1 MDCHVD
7 NDKIV
12 LKKNGKSFHWAS
24 KFLNKECIN
33 RAAELYSFCRILDDI
48 ADSGE
53 ANSHKYL
60 INIKSI
66 IKKNIITELENIY
79 SIKYPKFLKSSSK
92 KAVIDL
98 IDGLILDQ
106 KDVLFKQEEELIR
119 YSYHVAGTVGIM
131 MCDALKCDNVLA
143 KSFAIDLGIAMQL
156 TNIARDVLEDAK
168 MGRRY
173 LPGSW
178 VQNIS
183 PKEIVLAA
191 KTNDLKKIHMISQGI
206 KKLLILAEQY
216 YLSGEKGFTFLSF
229 NTRVAISVASGVYRE
244 IGVQLENENYNWQ
257 NGRQITSIFSKIKI
271 TLFKTFKEIFYL
283 RNKKKHNSEL
293 HIYLENL
300 VNDKKGN

>member
-1 MDCHVD
+1 
-7 NDKIV
+7 
-12 LKKNGKSFHWAS
+12 
-24 KFLNKECIN
+24 
-33 RAAELYSFCRILDDI
+33 
-48 ADSGE
+48 
-53 ANSHKYL
+53 
-60 INIKSI
+60 
-66 IKKNIITELENIY
+66 
-79 SIKYPKFLKSSSK
+79 
-92 KAVIDL
+92 
-98 IDGLILDQ
+98 
-106 KDVLFKQEEELIR
+106 
-119 YSYHVAGTVGIM
+119 

-191 KTNDLKKIHMISQGI
+191 KTNNLKKIHMISQGI
-206 KKLLILAEQY
+206 KKLLILAERY
-216 YLSGEKGFTFLSF
+216 YLSGEKGFTFLPF

-244 IGVQLENENYNWQ
+244 IGVQLENENYKWQ

-271 TLFKTFKEIFYL
+271 TLFKTFKETFYL
-283 RNKKKHNSEL
+283 RNMKKHNSEL
-293 HIYLENL
+293 HIFLENL

>member
-1 MDCHVD
+1 MF
-7 NDKIV
+7 
-12 LKKNGKSFHWAS
+12 S
-24 KFLNKECIN
+24 
-33 RAAELYSFCRILDDI
+33 
-48 ADSGE
+48 
-53 ANSHKYL
+53 
-60 INIKSI
+60 
-66 IKKNIITELENIY
+66 
-79 SIKYPKFLKSSSK
+79 LKSSSRK
-92 KAVIDL
+92 VVIDL

-106 KDVLFKQEEELIR
+106 KGVLFEQEEELIR

-131 MCDALKCDNVLA
+131 MCDALKCDNDLA

-156 TNIARDVLEDAK
+156 TNIARDILEDAK

-191 KTNDLKKIHMISQGI
+191 KTNDLKKIHIISKGI

-216 YLSGEKGFTFLSF
+216 YLSGEKGFTFLPF
-229 NTRVAISVASGVYRE
+229 NTRFAISVASGVYRE

-283 RNKKKHNSEL
+283 RKKKKHNSEL

>member
-1 MDCHVD
+1 MDCYVD
-7 NDKIV
+7 DDKIV
-12 LKKNGKSFHWAS
+12 LKKNGKSFHWAG

-53 ANSHKYL
+53 ANSHNHL

-66 IKKNIITELENIY
+66 IKKHTITELENNY
-79 SIKYPKFLKSSSK
+79 SIKYPKFLKSSSRK
-92 KAVIDL
+92 VVIDL

-106 KDVLFKQEEELIR
+106 KGILFEQEEELIR

-131 MCDALKCDNVLA
+131 MCDALQCDNDLA

-156 TNIARDVLEDAK
+156 TNIARDILEDAK

-191 KTNDLKKIHMISQGI
+191 KTNDLKKIHIISKGI

-216 YLSGEKGFTFLSF
+216 YLSGEKGFTFLPF

-244 IGVQLENENYNWQ
+244 IGVQLENENFNWQ

>member
-12 LKKNGKSFHWAS
+12 LKKHGRSFHWAG
-24 KFLNKECIN
+24 KFLNEECIN
-33 RAAELYSFCRILDDI
+33 RAAKLYSFCRILDDI

-66 IKKNIITELENIY
+66 IKKNTITELENIY
-79 SIKYPKFLKSSSK
+79 SIKYPNFFKSSSK
-92 KAVIDL
+92 KVVIDL

-106 KDVLFKQEEELIR
+106 KGVLFKQEEELIR

-131 MCDALKCDNVLA
+131 MCDALKCDNDLA

-173 LPGSW
+173 LPGNW

-191 KTNDLKKIHMISQGI
+191 KTNDLKKIHMISKGI

-216 YLSGEKGFTFLSF
+216 YLSGEKGFTFLPF

-293 HIYLENL
+293 HVYLENL

>member
-1 MDCHVD
+1 MDSHVND
-7 NDKIV
+7 NKLV
-12 LKKNGKSFHWAS
+12 LKKNGKSFYWAG
-24 KFLNKECIN
+24 KLLPKKDIN
-33 RAAELYSFCRILDDI
+33 RAAELYSFCRILDDV
-48 ADSGE
+48 ADSGD
-53 ANSHKYL
+53 ANSHKNL
-60 INIKSI
+60 VNIKSI
-66 IKKNIITELENIY
+66 IKKNTFIELQNIY

-92 KAVIDL
+92 KVVIDL
-98 IDGLILDQ
+98 IEGLILDQ
-106 KDVLFKQEEELIR
+106 KGILFKKEEELIR

-191 KTNDLKKIHMISQGI
+191 KTNDLKKIHIISKGI

-216 YLSGEKGFTFLSF
+216 YLSGEKGFTFLPF

-271 TLFKTFKEIFYL
+271 TLLKTFKEIFYL

-300 VNDKKGN
+300 VNDEKGN

>member
-7 NDKIV
+7 DNKIV
-12 LKKNGKSFHWAS
+12 LKKNGKSFHWAG

-60 INIKSI
+60 INFKSI

-106 KDVLFKQEEELIR
+106 KGVLFKQEEELIR

-191 KTNDLKKIHMISQGI
+191 KTNDLKKINMISKGI

-216 YLSGEKGFTFLSF
+216 YLSGEKGFTFLPF

-283 RNKKKHNSEL
+283 RNMKKHNSEL

-300 VNDKKGN
+300 VNDKK

>member
-1 MDCHVD
+1 MDCHID
-7 NDKIV
+7 DDKIV
-12 LKKNGKSFHWAS
+12 LKNNGKSFHWAG

-53 ANSHKYL
+53 ANSHKNL
-60 INIKSI
+60 TDVKSI
-66 IKKNIITELENIY
+66 IKKNTFSELKNIH
-79 SIKYPKFLKSSSK
+79 SIKYPKFLKSSSRK
-92 KAVIDL
+92 VVIDL

-106 KDVLFKQEEELIR
+106 KGVLFEQEEELIR

-156 TNIARDVLEDAK
+156 TNIARDILEDAK

-191 KTNDLKKIHMISQGI
+191 KTNDLKKI
-206 KKLLILAEQY
+206 
-216 YLSGEKGFTFLSF
+216 
-229 NTRVAISVASGVYRE
+229 
-244 IGVQLENENYNWQ
+244 
-257 NGRQITSIFSKIKI
+257 
-271 TLFKTFKEIFYL
+271 
-283 RNKKKHNSEL
+283 
-293 HIYLENL
+293 
-300 VNDKKGN
+300 

>member
-1 MDCHVD
+1 MDYYID
-7 NDKIV
+7 NAKSV
-12 LKKNGKSFHWAS
+12 LKKNGKSFHWAG
-24 KFLNKECIN
+24 KFLPNECIN

-48 ADSGE
+48 ADNGE
-53 ANSHKYL
+53 INSLKYL
-60 INIKSI
+60 SNIRSSV
-66 IKKNIITELENIY
+66 KKNTFTDLENIY
-79 SIKYPKFLKSSSK
+79 SIKYPKFLNLSSK
-92 KAVIDL
+92 KIVIDL

-106 KDVLFKQEEELIR
+106 KAILFKKEEELIR

-131 MCDALKCDNVLA
+131 MCDALKCDNILA

-191 KTNDLKKIHMISQGI
+191 KTNDLKKIHIISKGI

-216 YLSGEKGFTFLSF
+216 YLSGEKGFIFLPL

-244 IGVQLENENYNWQ
+244 IGVQLENENYNWHK
-257 NGRQITSIFSKIKI
+257 GRQVTSIYKKIKI
-271 TLFKTFKEIFYL
+271 SLFKIFKEIFFI
-283 RNKKKHNSEL
+283 RIKKKHNSKL
-293 HIYLENL
+293 HKFLENI
-300 VNDKKGN
+300 VDDK

>member
-7 NDKIV
+7 DDKKKK
-12 LKKNGKSFHWAS
+12 KKNGKSFHWAG
-24 KFLNKECIN
+24 KFLKKECIN

-66 IKKNIITELENIY
+66 IKKNTITELENIY

-92 KAVIDL
+92 KVVIDL

-106 KDVLFKQEEELIR
+106 KGDLFKQEEELIR
-119 YSYHVAGTVGIM
+119 YSYQVAGTVGIM
-131 MCDALKCDNVLA
+131 MCDALKCNNVLA

-191 KTNDLKKIHMISQGI
+191 KTNDLKKIHMVSKGI

-216 YLSGEKGFTFLSF
+216 YLSGEKGFTFLPF

>member
-1 MDCHVD
+1 MDCHID
-7 NDKIV
+7 DDKIV
-12 LKKNGKSFHWAS
+12 LKKNGKSFHWAG

-48 ADSGE
+48 ADNGE
-53 ANSHKYL
+53 INSLKYL
-60 INIKSI
+60 SNIRSNIK
-66 IKKNIITELENIY
+66 KKPFADLENIY
-79 SIKYPKFLKSSSK
+79 SIKYPKFLNSSSK

-106 KDVLFKQEEELIR
+106 KAILFRKEEELIR

-131 MCDALKCDNVLA
+131 MCDALKCNNGLA

-156 TNIARDVLEDAK
+156 TNIARDILEDAK

-191 KTNDLKKIHMISQGI
+191 KTNDLKKIHMISKGI

-216 YLSGEKGFTFLSF
+216 YLSGEKGFTFLPF

-244 IGVQLENENYNWQ
+244 IGVQLENENFNWQ

>member
-1 MDCHVD
+1 MSNNLISTHA
-7 NDKIV
+7 
-12 LKKNGKSFHWAS
+12 KSFSWAGF
-24 KFLNKECIN
+24 FLAKQTFENGSS
-33 RAAELYSFCRILDDI
+33 LYDFCRTLDDI

-66 IKKNIITELENIY
+66 IKKNTITELENIY

-92 KAVIDL
+92 KVIIDL

-106 KDVLFKQEEELIR
+106 KGVLFKQEEELIR

-131 MCDALKCDNVLA
+131 MCDALKCDNDLA

-173 LPGSW
+173 LPGRW

-191 KTNDLKKIHMISQGI
+191 KTNDLKKIHMISKGI

-216 YLSGEKGFTFLSF
+216 YLSGEKGFTFLPF

-244 IGVQLENENYNWQ
+244 IGVQLENENFNWQ

>member
-7 NDKIV
+7 DDKIV
-12 LKKNGKSFHWAS
+12 LKKHGRSFHWAG

-53 ANSHKYL
+53 ANSYKYL

-66 IKKNIITELENIY
+66 IKKNTNTELENIY

-92 KAVIDL
+92 KVVIDL
-98 IDGLILDQ
+98 IEGLILDQ
-106 KDVLFKQEEELIR
+106 NGILFKKEGELIR
-119 YSYHVAGTVGIM
+119 YSYYVAGTVGIM
-131 MCDALKCDNVLA
+131 MCDALKCDNDLA

-191 KTNDLKKIHMISQGI
+191 KTNDLKKIHMISKGI

-216 YLSGEKGFTFLSF
+216 YLSGEKGFTFLPF

-244 IGVQLENENYNWQ
+244 IGVQLENENFNWQ
-257 NGRQITSIFSKIKI
+257 KGRQITSIFSKVLTAAK
-271 TLFKTFKEIFYL
+271 
-283 RNKKKHNSEL
+283 
-293 HIYLENL
+293 
-300 VNDKKGN
+300 

>member
-106 KDVLFKQEEELIR
+106 KDVLFKQEEEIIR

-216 YLSGEKGFTFLSF
+216 YLSGEKGFAFLPF

>member
-1 MDCHVD
+1 MDCHID
-7 NDKIV
+7 DDKIV
-12 LKKNGKSFHWAS
+12 LKKNGKSFHWAG
-24 KFLNKECIN
+24 KFLKKECIN

-53 ANSHKYL
+53 ANSHNHL

-66 IKKNIITELENIY
+66 IKKHTITELENNY
-79 SIKYPKFLKSSSK
+79 SIKYPKFLKSSSRK
-92 KAVIDL
+92 VVIDL

-106 KDVLFKQEEELIR
+106 KGVLFEQEEELIR

-131 MCDALKCDNVLA
+131 MCDALKCNNGLA

-156 TNIARDVLEDAK
+156 TNIARDILEDAK

-191 KTNDLKKIHMISQGI
+191 KTNDLKKIHMISKGI

-216 YLSGEKGFTFLSF
+216 YLSGEKGFTFLPF

-283 RNKKKHNSEL
+283 RKKKKHNSEL
-293 HIYLENL
+293 HIYLENS

>member
-1 MDCHVD
+1 MNCHIDD
-7 NDKIV
+7 NKIV
-12 LKKNGKSFHWAS
+12 LKKNGKSFHWAG

-60 INIKSI
+60 TNIKSI
-66 IKKNIITELENIY
+66 IKKNTFTELENIY

-92 KAVIDL
+92 KVVIDL

-106 KDVLFKQEEELIR
+106 KGILFKQEEELIR

-131 MCDALKCDNVLA
+131 MCDALKCDNDLA

-156 TNIARDVLEDAK
+156 TNIARDVFEDAK

-183 PKEIVLAA
+183 PNEIVLAA
-191 KTNDLKKIHMISQGI
+191 KTNDLKKIHIISKGI
-206 KKLLILAEQY
+206 KKLLILSEKY
-216 YLSGEKGFTFLSF
+216 YLSGEKGFTFLPF
-229 NTRVAISVASGVYRE
+229 KTRIAISVASGVYRE

-257 NGRQITSIFSKIKI
+257 NGRQVTSIFSKTKI
-271 TLFKTFKEIFYL
+271 TLFKTLKEIFYL
-283 RNKKKHNSEL
+283 RLKQKHNSEL